1 MNKVIL
7 IVLLVCIVSL
17 ISSIS
22 PPKLPVTFYTN
33 VKIVARFGN
42 VTQNPITG
50 LIANDNAKQLY
61 VFNLKD
67 SHGNSAKTL
76 FNKHIYRYFGDP
88 TNCTCFNDT
97 YKGFGLPFFSRYKNF
112 VKYGETDSDI
122 IWKCTDTP
130 SDETLLF
137 SVNKKTPNV
146 PEKTMVHVEDGHARI
161 SENVTFTGFHAFQPD
176 SEFFRIPDDCTKV
189 PCPNPPREQSMF
201 FTKFLGF

>member
-76 FNKHIYRYFGDP
+76 FNKHAPSIFSVIQL
-88 TNCTCFNDT
+88 TVHAND
-97 YKGFGLPFFSRYKNF
+97 GFGLPFFSRYKNF
-112 VKYGETDSDI
+112 VKYGETDSYI
-122 IWKCTDTP
+122 IWKCTTP
-130 SDETLLF
+130 SDKTRFVQCGVSDDFQIIENWIPRF
-137 SVNKKTPNV
+137 STC
-146 PEKTMVHVEDGHARI
+146 
-161 SENVTFTGFHAFQPD
+161 Q
-176 SEFFRIPDDCTKV
+176 
-189 PCPNPPREQSMF
+189 
-201 FTKFLGF
+201 

>member
-1 MNKVIL
+1 MHL
-7 IVLLVCIVSL
+7 SL

-33 VKIVARFGN
+33 VKIVARFNN
-42 VTQNPITG
+42 VTQDPFTG
-50 LIANDNAKQLY
+50 LIANDDAKQLY
-61 VFNLKD
+61 VYNQKD
-67 SHGNSAKTL
+67 SHGNPTKAL
-76 FNKHIYRYFGDP
+76 FNKHLYQYLDDP
-88 TNCTCFNDT
+88 TKCACFNVT
-97 YKGFGLPFFSRYKNF
+97 YKDLGLPFFNHYKNF
-112 VKYGETDSDI
+112 VKFAETDSDI

-146 PEKTMVHVEDGHARI
+146 PEKTMVYFKDGHART
-161 SENVTFTGFHAFQPD
+161 SENVTFTGFQASQPD
-176 SEFFRIPDDCTKV
+176 GELFRIPDDCTKV